1 MQSGACWAQQA
12 LSRRHQPDFTA
23 TLSTNTTDGSGGS
36 GGGTGRDDALDDEEL
51 VQVNA
56 FDDQGY
62 FARFG
67 APQAQPQRRGEHA
80 GFDLGMRRI
89 STNEDMSYLCER
101 T

>member
-1 MQSGACWAQQA
+1 MQSGACRAQQA
-12 LSRRHQPDFTA
+12 LADFTA

-51 VQVNA
+51 VQVNS

-67 APQAQPQRRGEHA
+67 APQPQRRGEHA
-80 GFDLGMRRI
+80 GVDLGMRRI
-89 STNEDMSYLCER
+89 STNEVM
-101 T
+101 